1 MNRESWMRTLRA
13 ALFRLGGMFGNEQR
27 DLDLSDELESH
38 LCMHTEENLRRGLAP
53 GEARRQALLKLGGV
67 EQTKEIYRERRGLP
81 VIETLLQ
88 DLRFGWRMLR
98 KNLGFTVVAVITL
111 ALSIGANSAIF
122 SVIDGVLLRPLPY
135 KDSDQL
141 IFITTTNVQ
150 KGIKGLNVSFTKI
163 TRVKEQT
170 RTLQG
175 IAATLPI
182 NTSFSNRGTPEQLPA
197 SLTTANL
204 FEVFGVVPSLGRGF
218 RPEEDQEGGADV
230 AIVSDA
236 FWHSHF
242 GGAPDIIGRTLSLD
256 GKSVLIVGVLPATFH
271 FPFQQSEPD
280 VWFPR
285 VFDNPALG
293 PARIRSGASYL
304 TVYARLRPGESLA
317 RCQAE
322 LEAINQTY
330 KQDFSGY
337 VDASNYSLDA
347 VSLKESLVGPL
358 RVSLLVL
365 LAAVG
370 FVLMIGCANIAS
382 MLLARSTSRQREIA
396 IRQAMGASRGRLTRQ
411 LLTESVLLSAVGG
424 IFGVILAAG
433 CLRLLRLLPP
443 GTIPRADEISLDT
456 GVLIFSIVLCVVTGI
471 AFGLAPSL
479 LASRGDLHETLKE
492 GGRSANEG
500 RKSRSSRAAL
510 VVLEVAVAVVLVTSA
525 GLLVRSFGKLMQVNP
540 GFDSSQLMTFT
551 MTLPQPRYPQPAQ
564 HSEFYRRLV
573 ESVQTLPGVQTAGV
587 SSFLPLNGALRYVYF
602 CAQGMVCQGIGK
614 DPIIAIRQVTPDYLQ
629 TMRIPL
635 LRGRAFN
642 DHDIAGVN
650 PVVIIN
656 QNVATTYF
664 PNQDPIGKHLANSRD
679 MIQME
684 IVGVVGDVKFTG
696 LNTPYIPE
704 MYLPQSQNPAATMT
718 LVVRSSSNP
727 QPLVAA
733 VRQKTAELD
742 SDLPFTQVL
751 AMSDVVSA
759 SVAQPRLTTLFTG
772 FFAALALLLTAVGIY
787 GVLAYSVTQRTRE
800 LGIRMALG
808 ASRAEILKMVVGQG
822 MHLVFS
828 GLIIGLAVSLI
839 VTRLLATLLFGTSAR
854 DPLTFAAVIAL
865 LVVVALVAAYIPAR
879 RAAMVDPI
887 VALRY
892 E

>member
-1 MNRESWMRTLRA
+1 MRALRSLLA
-13 ALFRLGGMFGNEQR
+13 RFASVFDIQHR
-27 DLDLSDELESH
+27 DHDLADELDSH
-38 LCMHTEENLRRGLAP
+38 LAMHTQENLRLGMSP
-53 GEARRQALLKLGGV
+53 GEARRQAVLRLGGV

-81 VIETLLQ
+81 MIETLLQ
-88 DLRFGWRMLR
+88 DLRFGARMLR

-111 ALSIGANSAIF
+111 ALSIGANTAIF
-122 SVIDGVLLRPLPY
+122 SVIDAVLLRPLPY

-141 IFITTTNVQ
+141 IFITTAIVQ
-150 KGIKGLNVSFTKI
+150 KGVKGLNVSFTKV

-182 NTSFSNRGTPEQLPA
+182 NTSFSNHGTPEQLPA
-197 SLTTANL
+197 SLATANL

-230 AIVSDA
+230 AVISDG

-242 GGAPDIIGRTLSLD
+242 GGAPDVIGRTLTLD

-271 FPFQQSEPD
+271 FPFQQPEPD

-304 TVYARLRPGESLA
+304 AVYARLRPGESLA

-330 KQDFSGY
+330 KQDFPGY
-337 VDASNYSLDA
+337 VDASNYSLEA

-358 RVSLLVL
+358 RASLLVL

-370 FVLMIGCANIAS
+370 FVLLIGCTNIAS

-396 IRQAMGASRGRLTRQ
+396 VRQAMGASRGRLTRQ
-411 LLTESVLLSAVGG
+411 LLTESLLLSAVGG
-424 IFGVILAAG
+424 IIGMILAAA
-433 CLRLLRLLPP
+433 CLRLIRLLPP
-443 GTIPRADEISLDT
+443 GTIPRVDEVGLDT
-456 GVLIFSIVLCVVTGI
+456 GVLIFSILLCVVTGI
-471 AFGLAPSL
+471 AFGLVPSL
-479 LASRGDLHETLKE
+479 LASRGEVHETLKE
-492 GGRSANEG
+492 GGRSGNEG
-500 RKSRSSRAAL
+500 RKSRSSRAVL

-525 GLLVRSFGKLMQVNP
+525 GLLMKSFGKLMRVNP
-540 GFDSSQLMTFT
+540 GFDSSQVMTFT
-551 MTLPQPRYPQPAQ
+551 MTLPQSRYSQPAQ
-564 HSEFYRRLV
+564 QSEFYRRLV

-614 DPIIAIRQVTPDYLQ
+614 DPIIAIRQITPDYLQ
-629 TMRIPL
+629 TLRIPL
-635 LRGRAFN
+635 LRGRGFN
-642 DHDIAGVN
+642 DRDVAGVN

-656 QNVATTYF
+656 QNVASIYF

-718 LVVRSSSNP
+718 LAIRSSSNP

-742 SDLPFTQVL
+742 ADLPFTQVL
-751 AMSDVVSA
+751 TMSDVVSA
-759 SVAQPRLTTLFTG
+759 SVAQPRLTTQFTG

-787 GVLAYSVTQRTRE
+787 GVLAYSVTQRVRE

-808 ASRAEILKMVVGQG
+808 ASRGEILKMVVGHG
-822 MHLVFS
+822 MRLVLS
-828 GLIIGLAVSLI
+828 GIVIGLAASLI

-854 DPLTFAAVIAL
+854 DPLTFAAVITLLVMVAL
-865 LVVVALVAAYIPAR
+865 LAAYIPAR
-879 RAAMVDPI
+879 RAAMIDPI